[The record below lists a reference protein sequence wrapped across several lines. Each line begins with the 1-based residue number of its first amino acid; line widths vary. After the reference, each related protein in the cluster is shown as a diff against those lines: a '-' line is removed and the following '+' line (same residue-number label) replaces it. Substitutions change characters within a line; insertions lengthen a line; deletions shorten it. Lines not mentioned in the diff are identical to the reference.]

1 MQTVKGLGDDAYTQL
16 RFQLSQSN
24 DWVETR
30 GRIAWITA
38 SKLTA
43 GVEFID
49 LSYESLIF
57 IKNWISS
64 IESPNSSQQEN
75 AIPRTKPALTFDD
88 VADVTSIPNTA
99 KTDIVVE
106 ELVQELITEDLAAM
120 LRPVTK
126 DGRGTS
132 ENASGENECRKP
144 AENVNPTSELEFA
157 LYPRLKSSGPFTN
170 NDLQGVTS
178 KPRRY
183 IGLLVGVALLLSVLI
198 SLGYSLR
205 RAANGQLDE
214 TATSSGKLLEAPSN
228 SSTSSMIV
236 PRKPPTPSDAGFI
249 LQVAAMKDE
258 KSAILLAE
266 LLHQKG
272 FPGYVF
278 EPAANVYRVLVGPY
292 SDAGSALKAE
302 EELRKQG
309 FEVFRKR
316 NTPAQ

>member
-24 DWVETR
+24 DWMETR

-57 IKNWISS
+57 IKKWISS
-64 IESPNSSQQEN
+64 IESPHSSQQEN
-75 AIPRTKPALTFDD
+75 AIPPTKPVLTFDD

-144 AENVNPTSELEFA
+144 AENVNPTSELEFT
-157 LYPRLKSSGPFTN
+157 LYPRLKSNGPFAN
-170 NDLQGVTS
+170 NDLQGVAS

-183 IGLLVGVALLLSVLI
+183 IGLLVGVLSVLI

-205 RAANGQLDE
+205 RAANGRLE
-214 TATSSGKLLEAPSN
+214 KTATSSAKLLEAPSN
-228 SSTSSMIV
+228 SSTSSIIL
-236 PRKPPTPSDAGFI
+236 PRKPPTSSDAGFI

-258 KSAILLAE
+258 KSAILLAD

-272 FPGYVF
+272 FSGYVF
-278 EPAANVYRVLVGPY
+278 KPAANVYYRVLVGPY

-309 FEVFRKR
+309 FEVIRKR